1 MTSLS
6 WNTSREH
13 TRQFTFGVAP
23 SWNGESSQDI
33 FSSSPPRTPRR
44 PRASAGAAGTPLGPA
59 LETTDDALGATT
71 DVASD
76 LEFEPISELEAS
88 REVFD
93 MFHLQEDSFIEGA
106 AESSMLERE
115 QSFVQSFLRMDDD
128 DDTDDAAS
136 EALKEDDEESPPEDT
151 RAILEQLFPD
161 TEVAANISGL
171 APRQRL
177 NSFSSSRSEDV
188 SPILSAMPSS
198 ASLYAGPP
206 PWLKDEHEGAA
217 M

>member
-44 PRASAGAAGTPLGPA
+44 PRASAATAAGAAAEPILEKTDNA
-59 LETTDDALGATT
+59 LSAPNDAT
-71 DVASD
+71 SD

-88 REVFD
+88 RDVFD

-115 QSFVQSFLRMDDD
+115 QSFVQSFLRMDVD
-128 DDTDDAAS
+128 DDTSDAAS
-136 EALKEDDEESPPEDT
+136 ETPEEDAEESSPEDT

-161 TEVAANISGL
+161 REAAANISGL

-177 NSFSSSRSEDV
+177 NSFSSTPSEDV

-198 ASLYAGPP
+198 ASLYTGPP
-206 PWLKDEHEGAA
+206 PWLKDD
-217 M
+217 

>member
-6 WNTSREH
+6 WNASREH

-33 FSSSPPRTPRR
+33 FSSSPPRTPRKV
-44 PRASAGAAGTPLGPA
+44 RASTAAAGEAAEHTPEA
-59 LETTDDALGATT
+59 TKDAT
-71 DVASD
+71 SD

-88 REVFD
+88 RDVFD

-136 EALKEDDEESPPEDT
+136 EAPEEDEESPPEDT

-161 TEVAANISGL
+161 ADAAANTSGL
-171 APRQRL
+171 APRQHL
-177 NSFSSSRSEDV
+177 NSFSSTPSEDV
-188 SPILSAMPSS
+188 SPVLSAMPSS

-206 PWLKDEHEGAA
+206 PWLKDVYECAA

>member
-44 PRASAGAAGTPLGPA
+44 PRASVVAVKGEAKHT
-59 LETTDDALGATT
+59 LEATDDALGATN

-88 REVFD
+88 RDVFD

-115 QSFVQSFLRMDDD
+115 QSFVQSFLRMADD

-136 EALKEDDEESPPEDT
+136 ETSSEENAESPPEDT

-161 TEVAANISGL
+161 AEGAANTTGL

-177 NSFSSSRSEDV
+177 NSFSSALFDV
-188 SPILSAMPSS
+188 SPVLSAMPSS

-206 PWLKDEHEGAA
+206 PWLKEEHEGAP